1 MNELIIMLV
10 LDSFVAL
17 LLAATIYY
25 CTKLNNRVKQLQ
37 DSKSELAMLIQQ
49 FDESTR
55 LATVSITEIQRA
67 SKKINENI
75 EAKLQKANYLAD
87 DLSFMIERA
96 NKSADR
102 IEQQLGNGR
111 SATSSS
117 MKPSASEIRAA
128 RESESPASDPQAAR
142 QPHARNA
149 SSRAGRSM
157 PIDAS
162 GAERKGGLESMIERM
177 SELRGTNPSESEQN
191 TPSPSKKEMRPMA
204 RMRSRSEQDLIAG
217 LRADE
222 RR

>member
-10 LDSFVAL
+10 LDSGVAL
-17 LLAATIYY
+17 LLGATIYF
-25 CTKLNNRVKQLQ
+25 CTKLNKRVKQLQ

-87 DLSFMIERA
+87 DLASMIERA
-96 NKSADR
+96 SKTADR
-102 IEQQLGNGR
+102 IENQISNGR
-111 SATSSS
+111 SAVSSS
-117 MKPSASEIRAA
+117 IKPSASDIRAA
-128 RESESPASDPQAAR
+128 REERTQSDATAQPLR
-142 QPHARNA
+142 QPHARSNA
-149 SSRAGRSM
+149 SARSGRSST
-157 PIDAS
+157 PQDVS
-162 GAERKGGLESMIERM
+162 GSERKSGGLEAMIERM
-177 SELRGTNPSESEQN
+177 SELRGTNGSDAPA
-191 TPSPSKKEMRPMA
+191 PKKEMRPMA
-204 RMRSRSEQDLIAG
+204 RMRSQSEQDLIAG